1 MRGTCV
7 GSFKASRTAAASKAA
22 AILRSVAIAI
32 SLAAVFSSGLASSS
46 LATESDG
53 VTTAIEIE
61 TVPGQWPSRRLDEPV
76 EAQVRPHWCASTGKL
91 VDDIHKLGGQS
102 VMRLEL
108 DGGRALERYWN
119 ASEEVVIEHD
129 RDGNS
134 CLVDIRPRSR

>member
-1 MRGTCV
+1 M
-7 GSFKASRTAAASKAA
+7 GSFTASRAAATSKAA
-22 AILRSVAIAI
+22 ATARSLAIAI
-32 SLAAVFSSGLASSS
+32 SLAAVFSSGLASSA

-53 VTTAIEIE
+53 VTPAIETE
-61 TVPGQWPSRRLDEPV
+61 TDTGQRPSRRFDEPV

-91 VDDIHKLGGQS
+91 VEDIHKLGGQS

-134 CLVDIRPRSR
+134 CLVDIRPRGR